1 MEKFD
6 EQVLEVLERAGEYF
20 AIETVNIL
28 TKSLRRQKLVNT
40 RTLINSLSAE
50 NRTDVARVVHSVA
63 FAFEEYGRYADM
75 KNKNWSQQ
83 PPVDKL
89 LEWIKKKG
97 IESFGA
103 DPRPNKKKPKTPERR
118 MNEIAWGIARQYVKA
133 RRPVKGRSW
142 FNSNFFRALNALQ
155 EELLLGISDRSVE
168 QMKDA
173 LLDRMKKGATN
184 KYF

>member
-40 RTLINSLSAE
+40 RQLINSLSAE

-63 FAFEEYGRYADM
+63 FAFEQYGRYVDM
-75 KNKNWSQQ
+75 KNKNWNHQ
-83 PPVDKL
+83 PPVEEI

-97 IESFGA
+97 LASFGT
-103 DPRPNKKKPKTPERR
+103 DPKPNKKKPKTPERR

-133 RRPVKGRSW
+133 RRPVKARSW
-142 FNSNFFRALNALQ
+142 FNRNFFKALNALQ
-155 EELLLGISDRSVE
+155 EELILGISDRTVE
-168 QMKDA
+168 QMKES
-173 LLDRMKKGATN
+173 LLYRMKKGATT